1 MTLKRIESKGYDG
14 WNSIKDIMFWLF
26 VYLSDPERSEFTSP
40 PKIWLKSFRPYR
52 CPFESVWIFSNLSDG
67 GEAKL
72 HPEEPELFDWRL
84 APV

>member
-40 PKIWLKSFRPYR
+40 PKIWLKSFRPYTLLVKMFG
-52 CPFESVWIFSNLSDG
+52 PFWSVWSKT
-67 GEAKL
+67 A
-72 HPEEPELFDWRL
+72 L
-84 APV
+84 AEIGVSLP